1 MTNRAEEILK
11 SNEPIISKDFLF
23 CLIPSSLIDLFPA
36 VLGHACMKLLHAA
49 ITSKKRKNKDKK
61 HPQDS

>member
-1 MTNRAEEILK
+1 MK
-11 SNEPIISKDFLF
+11 SNEFIISKDFVF

-49 ITSKKRKNKDKK
+49 ITIKKKKRKNKDKK